1 MNKSAAF
8 NLGFQMAMRKQAE
21 FGQKATEGAM
31 KTIGG
36 VTKKFVDGK
45 WVEHKAPGVG
55 EKLMSG
61 IKGMFSGGGA
71 SSTAPI
77 VKSVNVAKARAAKLA
92 EDTGAATQSDG

>member
-8 NLGFQMAMRKQAE
+8 DLGFQMAMRKQAE

-36 VTKKFVDGK
+36 VTKKLVDGK

-55 EKLMSG
+55 EKLVSG
-61 IKGMFSGGGA
+61 LKGLLGGGGA

-77 VKSVNVAKARAAKLA
+77 VRSVNVAKARAAKLA
-92 EDTGAATQSDG
+92 EDAGAATQSDG